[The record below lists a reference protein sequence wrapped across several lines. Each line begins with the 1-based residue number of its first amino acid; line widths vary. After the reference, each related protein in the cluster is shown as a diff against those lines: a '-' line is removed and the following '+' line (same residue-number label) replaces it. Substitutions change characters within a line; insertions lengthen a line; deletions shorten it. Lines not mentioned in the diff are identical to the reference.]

1 MEGPPSV
8 QFMTRRIVL
17 IVIAAVLIVIGGL
30 TAISGAA
37 IMLLFRSD
45 GRVESGVQRI
55 STPTRALVSKT
66 GDVTGVSAAP
76 GWLGRPTMEVT
87 LTDPPGAAPTF
98 VGVGPAAAVDAYVA
112 DVAHDVVTD
121 VEVTPFV
128 LQTARQEGTR
138 TPAPPGEQPF
148 WVAKGTQ
155 NATGTNLVW
164 QAQDGEY
171 RVVIM
176 NASSAAGVDT
186 NARFGVG
193 VPGLGNVGLL
203 VLIIGL
209 VILGIGVV
217 LLVIALVMRSRPT
230 AATGA
235 GSAAAPSS
243 APVAAPGRDPAQVDQ
258 SGP

>member
-1 MEGPPSV
+1 
-8 QFMTRRIVL
+8 MTRRIVL
-17 IVIAAVLIVIGGL
+17 SIIAAVLIVIGGL

-45 GRVESGVQRI
+45 GRVESGMARI
-55 STPTRALVSKT
+55 TTPTQALVSKT
-66 GDVTGVSAAP
+66 GNVTGVSAAP
-76 GWLGRPTMEVT
+76 TWMGRPTMDVT
-87 LTDPPGAAPTF
+87 LTDPPGASATF
-98 VGVGPAAAVDAYVA
+98 VGIGPAAAVDAYLA

-128 LQTARQEGTR
+128 LQTARQAGTR
-138 TPAPPGEQPF
+138 TPAPPGEQTF

-155 NATGTNLVW
+155 NGTTSTMSW

-176 NASSAAGVDT
+176 NASAAAGVDT
-186 NARFGVG
+186 NARFGVA
-193 VPGLGNVGLL
+193 VPGVGNAGLL

-217 LLVIALVMRSRPT
+217 LLVIALAMRSRPT
-230 AATGA
+230 APPGA
-235 GSAAAPSS
+235 GSTVAPSS
-243 APVAAPGRDPAQVDQ
+243 APVAGSGRDPAHVDQ
-258 SGP
+258 QQR